1 MISKRGILIVPFSLL
16 ALTILW
22 SSSVL
27 GAELLFYKPYSG
39 ALRYHLTIKTHAV
52 LDTGNPRRYGSVF
65 RDHEDI
71 MTLSQRVQETE
82 EGLLDIATTVDKI
95 NFLPHGP
102 TYGADYNREQIEG
115 NTQHMKI
122 NLLGKME
129 EANVLPHF
137 GSREF
142 WRNGHDGPFLDFHN
156 VNLQP

>member
-1 MISKRGILIVPFSLL
+1 MKNKRGIFVVLSLLL
-16 ALTILW
+16 ALTILL

-39 ALRYHLTIKTHAV
+39 ALRYNLTIKTHAL
-52 LDTGNPRRYGSVF
+52 LDTGNARRYGSVF

-115 NTQHMKI
+115 NTQHIKI
-122 NLLGKME
+122 NLLGKVE
-129 EANVLPHF
+129 TATKTPSF
-137 GSREF
+137 GAK
-142 WRNGHDGPFLDFHN
+142 
-156 VNLQP
+156 